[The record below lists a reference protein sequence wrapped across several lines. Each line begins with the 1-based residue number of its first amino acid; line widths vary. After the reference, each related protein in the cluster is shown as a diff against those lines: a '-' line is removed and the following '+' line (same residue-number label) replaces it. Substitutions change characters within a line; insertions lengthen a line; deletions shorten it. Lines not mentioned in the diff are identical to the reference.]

1 MREGCGFCQTART
14 GRLHLSRSGPNWG
27 TDMTESPP
35 PPFFRIGPE
44 RPVSPVILS
53 VPHAGRD
60 YGAHLLNAA
69 RLRKE
74 LLETLEDRLVDRLI
88 WRATALGM
96 TAFVARAPRLEID
109 LNREERE
116 LDPALIAPPLPSGGF
131 VQSARTR
138 GGLGLI
144 PSRLTGSGPIWR
156 ERIPRAELDRRL
168 DTIHRPFHAAI
179 AEALAQAKA
188 RFGDAVLIDCHSM
201 PPRPRADSEESRP
214 ATIVFGDR
222 HGSTI
227 SGDLLDAAMAAS
239 RAMGYRTACNA
250 PYAGGYVVARHG
262 RPETGV
268 HAVQIEIDRAAYLD
282 ADLRTPG
289 PGFEGMTRL
298 IAGVAQAI
306 EQRLLSGHVALAAE

>member
-1 MREGCGFCQTART
+1 M
-14 GRLHLSRSGPNWG
+14 
-27 TDMTESPP
+27 TDPIV

-44 RPVSPVILS
+44 RPASPVILS

-60 YGAHLLNAA
+60 YGPELLKAA
-69 RLRKE
+69 RLSKGQ
-74 LLETLEDRLVDRLI
+74 LETLEDRLVDRLI
-88 WRATALGM
+88 WRATQAGM

-116 LDPALIAPPLPSGGF
+116 IDPALVAPPLPAGSL

-144 PSRLTGSGPIWR
+144 PSRITGAGPIWR
-156 ERIPRAELDRRL
+156 ERIPRIELTRRIER
-168 DTIHRPFHAAI
+168 IHQPYHEALGAAL
-179 AEALAQAKA
+179 AEARA
-188 RFGDAVLIDCHSM
+188 RFGEAVLLDCHSM
-201 PPRPRADSEESRP
+201 PPRHRADNDGARA

-222 HGSTI
+222 HGTTI
-227 SGDLLDAAMAAS
+227 SADLLDAATAAS

-250 PYAGGYVVARHG
+250 PYAGGYIVARHG
-262 RPETGV
+262 RPQHGI
-268 HAVQIEIDRAAYLD
+268 HALQIEIDRSAYLD

-289 PGFEGMTRL
+289 PGFEGMARL

-306 EQRLLSGHVALAAE
+306 EQRLLAGRDALAAE

>member
-1 MREGCGFCQTART
+1 
-14 GRLHLSRSGPNWG
+14 
-27 TDMTESPP
+27 MTESPP

-60 YGAHLLNAA
+60 YGPHLLNAA
-69 RLRKE
+69 RLRKDV
-74 LLETLEDRLVDRLI
+74 LETLEDRLVDRLI

-116 LDPALIAPPLPSGGF
+116 IDPSLIAPPLASGGL

-144 PSRLTGSGPIWR
+144 PSRITGSGPIWR
-156 ERIPRAELDRRL
+156 ERIPRAELERRIG
-168 DTIHRPFHAAI
+168 TIHQPYHGALAGAL
-179 AEALAQAKA
+179 AEARA
-188 RFGDAVLIDCHSM
+188 RFGDAVLLDCHSM
-201 PPRPRADSEESRP
+201 PPRHRSDNDGTRP

-222 HGSTI
+222 HGTTI
-227 SGDLLDAAMAAS
+227 GADLLDAAVTAS

-250 PYAGGYVVARHG
+250 PYAGGYIVARHG
-262 RPETGV
+262 KPGTGI
-268 HAVQIEIDRAAYLD
+268 HALQIEIDRSAYLD
-282 ADLRTPG
+282 ANLKTPG
-289 PGFEGMTRL
+289 PGFEGVARL

-306 EQRLLSGHVALAAE
+306 EQRLLNGQDALAAE

>member
-1 MREGCGFCQTART
+1 
-14 GRLHLSRSGPNWG
+14 
-27 TDMTESPP
+27 MTESPP

-44 RPVSPVILS
+44 RPASPVILS

-60 YGAHLLNAA
+60 YGPHLLNAA

-74 LLETLEDRLVDRLI
+74 VLETLEDRLVDRLI

-116 LDPALIAPPLPSGGF
+116 IDPSLIAPPLAAGGL

-144 PSRLTGSGPIWR
+144 PSRITGFGPIWR
-156 ERIPRAELDRRL
+156 ERVPRAELERRVA
-168 DTIHRPFHAAI
+168 TIHRPFHAAL
-179 AEALAQAKA
+179 AEALAQARQ
-188 RFGDAVLIDCHSM
+188 RFGDAVLLDCHSM
-201 PPRPRADSEESRP
+201 PPRSRSDNDESRP
-214 ATIVFGDR
+214 ATVVFGDR

-227 SGDLLDAAMAAS
+227 SSDLLDAAMNAS

-262 RPETGV
+262 QPGTGV
-268 HAVQIEIDRAAYLD
+268 HAVQIEIDRSAYLD
-282 ADLRTPG
+282 ADLKTPG
-289 PGFEGMTRL
+289 PGFEGMARL
-298 IAGVAQAI
+298 IASVAQAI
-306 EQRLLSGHVALAAE
+306 EHRLLGGQALAAE

>member
-1 MREGCGFCQTART
+1 
-14 GRLHLSRSGPNWG
+14 
-27 TDMTESPP
+27 MTEPP
-35 PPFFRIGPE
+35 LSPFFRIGPE

-60 YGAHLLNAA
+60 YGAHLLNAV

-88 WRATALGM
+88 WRATSLGM

-109 LNREERE
+109 LNREEQE
-116 LDPALIAPPLPSGGF
+116 LDPSLIAPPFPAGGL

-156 ERIPRAELDRRL
+156 ERIPRAELERRIA
-168 DTIHRPFHAAI
+168 TIHRPYHAAI
-179 AEALAQAKA
+179 AEALAEARA

-201 PPRPRADSEESRP
+201 PPRARSENEESRP

-227 SGDLLDAAMAAS
+227 SADLLDAAMTAS

-262 RPETGV
+262 RPQSNV
-268 HAVQIEIDRAAYLD
+268 HAVQIEIDRSAYLD

-289 PGFEGMTRL
+289 PGFEGVARL

-306 EQRLLSGHVALAAE
+306 EQRLLNGQTALAAE

>member
-1 MREGCGFCQTART
+1 
-14 GRLHLSRSGPNWG
+14 
-27 TDMTESPP
+27 MTESPL

-60 YGAHLLNAA
+60 YGPHLLNAA

-74 LLETLEDRLVDRLI
+74 VLETLEDRLVDRLI

-116 LDPALIAPPLPSGGF
+116 IDPSLIAPPLSAGGL

-144 PSRLTGSGPIWR
+144 PSRITGSGPIWR
-156 ERIPRAELDRRL
+156 ERIPRAELERRIGS
-168 DTIHRPFHAAI
+168 IHQPYHAAL
-179 AEALAQAKA
+179 AEALAAARA
-188 RFGDAVLIDCHSM
+188 RFGDAVLLDCHSM
-201 PPRPRADSEESRP
+201 PPRHRPDNDGERP
-214 ATIVFGDR
+214 ATIIFGDR
-222 HGSTI
+222 HGTTI
-227 SGDLLDAAMAAS
+227 GADLLDAAMSAS

-250 PYAGGYVVARHG
+250 PYAGGYIVAR
-262 RPETGV
+262 RCAPAAGV
-268 HAVQIEIDRAAYLD
+268 HAVQIEIDRSAYLD
-282 ADLRTPG
+282 ADLKTPG
-289 PGFEGMTRL
+289 PGFEGMARL

-306 EQRLLSGHVALAAE
+306 EQRLLSGQDALAAE